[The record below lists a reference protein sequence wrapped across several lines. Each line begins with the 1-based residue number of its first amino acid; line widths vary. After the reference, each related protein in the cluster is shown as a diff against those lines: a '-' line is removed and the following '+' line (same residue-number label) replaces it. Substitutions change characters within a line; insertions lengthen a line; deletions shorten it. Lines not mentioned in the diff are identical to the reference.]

1 MKTQAINAQG
11 ACFTRN
17 TQNTVNPN
25 FKGGYTY
32 VAVPVTSRED
42 SFVKWAGK
50 NVVAASA
57 FSVIWDLGT
66 NVVSKFVKDVDAV
79 SGKQM
84 LKNIPTVAGVF
95 LLVGGIF
102 KLVNN
107 IMDK

>member
-1 MKTQAINAQG
+1 MKTQAINAQS

-17 TQNTVNPN
+17 TNSYSNPN
-25 FKGGYTY
+25 FKSGCTY
-32 VAVPVTSRED
+32 IAVPVNAQED

-50 NVVAASA
+50 NIVAASA
-57 FSVIWDLGT
+57 FSVVWDLGT
-66 NVVSKFVKDVDAV
+66 NVVAKFAKDVDSV
-79 SGKQM
+79 SKKQM

-95 LLVGGIF
+95 LLIGGIF